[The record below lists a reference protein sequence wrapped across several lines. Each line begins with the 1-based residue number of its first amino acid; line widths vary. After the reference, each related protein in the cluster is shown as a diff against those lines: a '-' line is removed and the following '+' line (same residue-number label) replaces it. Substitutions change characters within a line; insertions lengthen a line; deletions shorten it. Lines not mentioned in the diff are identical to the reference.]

1 MAALELEGQ
10 GEGVFGGGGFFV
22 YINVVFVIIKVDFS
36 IYIEIFVIIVN
47 QHIIH
52 EVDLQSGQALVRL
65 HVIIFL
71 IIPRTCIV
79 SDG

>member
-1 MAALELEGQ
+1 MTALELERQ

-22 YINVVFVIIKVDFS
+22 YISVVFVIIKVDFS

-52 EVDLQSGQALVRL
+52 EVDLQSGKA
-65 HVIIFL
+65 
-71 IIPRTCIV
+71 
-79 SDG
+79 

>member
-1 MAALELEGQ
+1 MTALELERQ

-52 EVDLQSGQALVRL
+52 EVDLQSGKA
-65 HVIIFL
+65 
-71 IIPRTCIV
+71 
-79 SDG
+79 